1 MLSRALSLA
10 TVMLLI
16 GGFAAAPVRAQNLEA
31 GKSPSQ
37 IFGGT
42 CAACHKSPRG
52 LLKTVAPGSLP
63 GFLRQH
69 YTTSSEMASVLSA
82 YLVSNGAADTRYTGS
97 PPKQAK
103 DATQEPS
110 GQPTQLDRYGRP
122 IRRAPT
128 QEAARPDA
136 DGRVTE
142 PGGRQGRNRPANPE
156 AAKPAGEGQT
166 PAAAAEERGP
176 DGRRLSA
183 KQRLSKRGKPAE
195 ELPKTDAAKTDAAKT
210 DAAKTDAPMGEAA
223 KGDVSK
229 DEKPNTSRDEGNKP
243 EVKPEDQKSDSAK
256 LDAAK
261 GQANSSDVPLRADP
275 VPAVTPAP
283 KSSEGE
289 AKPAEPA
296 PPPESAAAS
305 NAASEPQGGGST
317 PAAPPASVAVST
329 PPPAPVAPAGPPAPP
344 ISQ

>member
-69 YTTSSEMASVLSA
+69 YTTSGEMASVLSA
-82 YLVSNGAADTRYTGS
+82 YLVSSGAADTRYIGS
-97 PPKQAK
+97 QPKQAK
-103 DATQEPS
+103 DAKQEPS
-110 GQPTQLDRYGRP
+110 GQPAQLDRYGRP

-128 QEAARPDA
+128 QEASR
-136 DGRVTE
+136 
-142 PGGRQGRNRPANPE
+142 
-156 AAKPAGEGQT
+156 PAGEGQAPVAT
-166 PAAAAEERGP
+166 TAERGP

-183 KQRLSKRGKPAE
+183 KQRLSKRGKPSE
-195 ELPKTDAAKTDAAKT
+195 ELPKT

-223 KGDVSK
+223 KGEVSK
-229 DEKPNTSRDEGNKP
+229 DEKPSIANDEGSKP
-243 EVKPEDQKSDSAK
+243 EVKSEEETSESAK
-256 LDAAK
+256 LDAPK
-261 GQANSSDVPLRADP
+261 GEGNRSDVPLRADP

-283 KSSEGE
+283 KSPEGE
-289 AKPAEPA
+289 TMPVQ
-296 PPPESAAAS
+296 SAAPTPGDGPTASPASSAS
-305 NAASEPQGGGST
+305 NAVPERQPGEPTST
-317 PAAPPASVAVST
+317 AAPASVAVSA
-329 PPPAPVAPAGPPAPP
+329 PPPPPVAPAGPPAPP

>member
-16 GGFAAAPVRAQNLEA
+16 GGFAAVPVRAQNLEA

-82 YLVSNGAADTRYTGS
+82 YLVSSGAADTRYIGQ
-97 PPKQAK
+97 PKQAK
-103 DATQEPS
+103 DAKQDPS
-110 GQPTQLDRYGRP
+110 GQPTTQLDRYGRP

-128 QEAARPDA
+128 QEASRPDA
-136 DGRVTE
+136 DGRVPGAE
-142 PGGRQGRNRPANPE
+142 PDGRQGRNRLANPD
-156 AAKPAGEGQT
+156 AAKPAAEGQT

-183 KQRLSKRGKPAE
+183 KQRLSKRGKPGE
-195 ELPKTDAAKTDAAKT
+195 EMPKTDAT
-210 DAAKTDAPMGEAA
+210 KTDAPMGEAA
-223 KGDVSK
+223 KGEASK
-229 DEKPNTSRDEGNKP
+229 DEKPNIANEEGSKP
-243 EVKPEDQKSDSAK
+243 EVKPEDEKSESAR
-256 LDAAK
+256 LDAPK
-261 GQANSSDVPLRADP
+261 GDGNRSDVPLRADP
-275 VPAVTPAP
+275 VPEVTPAP

-289 AKPAEPA
+289 AMPSEPA
-296 PPPESAAAS
+296 PPPTSTAAS
-305 NAASEPQGGGST
+305 NAASEPQGSGST

-329 PPPAPVAPAGPPAPP
+329 PPPPPVAPAGPPAPP

>member
-1 MLSRALSLA
+1 
-10 TVMLLI
+10 MLLI

-82 YLVSNGAADTRYTGS
+82 YLVSSGAADTRYIGS
-97 PPKQAK
+97 QPKQAK
-103 DATQEPS
+103 DAKQEPA

-122 IRRAPT
+122 IQRAPT

-136 DGRVTE
+136 GGRVTE
-142 PGGRQGRNRPANPE
+142 PGGRPGRNRLANPE

-183 KQRLSKRGKPAE
+183 KQRLSKRGKPGE
-195 ELPKTDAAKTDAAKT
+195 ELPKTDAAKT

-223 KGDVSK
+223 KGEVSK
-229 DEKPNTSRDEGNKP
+229 DEKPNISKDEGNKP
-243 EVKPEDQKSDSAK
+243 EVRPEDEKSDSAK
-256 LDAAK
+256 LDAPK
-261 GQANSSDVPLRADP
+261 GEGNSSDVPLRADP

-296 PPPESAAAS
+296 PPPESTAAS
-305 NAASEPQGGGST
+305 SATSE
-317 PAAPPASVAVST
+317 PPASVAVST
-329 PPPAPVAPAGPPAPP
+329 PPPVAPAGPPAPP

>member
-1 MLSRALSLA
+1 LSRALSLA

-16 GGFAAAPVRAQNLEA
+16 GGFAAGPARAQNLEA

-52 LLKTVAPGSLP
+52 LLRTVAPGSLP

-82 YLVSNGAADTRYTGS
+82 YLVSSGAADTRYIGS
-97 PPKQAK
+97 QPKQAK
-103 DATQEPS
+103 DAKQEPS

-128 QEAARPDA
+128 QEASR
-136 DGRVTE
+136 
-142 PGGRQGRNRPANPE
+142 
-156 AAKPAGEGQT
+156 PAGEGQT

-183 KQRLSKRGKPAE
+183 KQRLSKRGKPGE
-195 ELPKTDAAKTDAAKT
+195 ELPKTDAAKP
-210 DAAKTDAPMGEAA
+210 DAPMGEAA
-223 KGDVSK
+223 KGELPK
-229 DEKPNTSRDEGNKP
+229 DENPNTAKDEASKP
-243 EVKPEDQKSDSAK
+243 EVKPEEEKSESAK
-256 LDAAK
+256 LDAPK
-261 GQANSSDVPLRADP
+261 GEANRSDVPLRADP

-296 PPPESAAAS
+296 PPPASTAAS
-305 NAASEPQGGGST
+305 NAASEPQGSGPT
-317 PAAPPASVAVST
+317 PAEPPAPIAVL
-329 PPPAPVAPAGPPAPP
+329 PPPPPPPVAPAGPPAPP

>member
-37 IFGGT
+37 IFAGT
-42 CAACHKSPRG
+42 CTACHKGARG

-82 YLVSNGAADTRYTGS
+82 YLVSNGAADTRYIGGQ
-97 PPKQAK
+97 PKQAK
-103 DATQEPS
+103 DAKQEPS
-110 GQPTQLDRYGRP
+110 GQPPQLDRFGRP

-128 QEAARPDA
+128 QEASRPDG
-136 DGRVTE
+136 DGRVPQAE
-142 PGGRQGRNRPANPE
+142 PEGRQGRSRLANPD

-176 DGRRLSA
+176 DGRKLSA
-183 KQRLSKRGKPAE
+183 KQRLSKRGKPGE
-195 ELPKTDAAKTDAAKT
+195 ELPKSEP
-210 DAAKTDAPMGEAA
+210 APMGEAA
-223 KGDVSK
+223 KGEVSK
-229 DEKPNTSRDEGNKP
+229 DEKPSTASDEGSKSEAKP
-243 EVKPEDQKSDSAK
+243 DEGKSESAK
-256 LDAAK
+256 LDSPKGEGAK
-261 GQANSSDVPLRADP
+261 SDVPLRADP

-283 KSSEGE
+283 KSPDGE

-296 PPPESAAAS
+296 AAAGGTPSGSPASTSAS
-305 NAASEPQGGGST
+305 NAASEPQSGGPA
-317 PAAPPASVAVST
+317 PAAPPAAVAAS
-329 PPPAPVAPAGPPAPP
+329 PPPPPVAPAGPPAPP

>member
-82 YLVSNGAADTRYTGS
+82 YLVSNGAADTRYIGS
-97 PPKQAK
+97 QPKQAK
-103 DATQEPS
+103 DAKQEPS
-110 GQPTQLDRYGRP
+110 GPPTQLDRFGRP
-122 IRRAPT
+122 IRRAPA
-128 QEAARPDA
+128 QQASRPDA
-136 DGRVTE
+136 DGRVPQAE
-142 PGGRQGRNRPANPE
+142 PEGRQGRNRLANPD

-183 KQRLSKRGKPAE
+183 KQRLSKRGKPGE
-195 ELPKTDAAKTDAAKT
+195 ELPKT

-223 KGDVSK
+223 K
-229 DEKPNTSRDEGNKP
+229 DEVSRDEKLNKPKDEGSKP
-243 EVKPEDQKSDSAK
+243 EVTPEEEKSESAK
-256 LDAAK
+256 LDAPK
-261 GQANSSDVPLRADP
+261 GDANRSDVPLRADP

-289 AKPAEPA
+289 ARPAEPEA
-296 PPPESAAAS
+296 PPATTAAS

-329 PPPAPVAPAGPPAPP
+329 PPPPPVAPAGLPAPP